1 LLNQVTSFDHWEID
15 RMLSKSEVSGL
26 NVFYREAG
34 SEDAPKLV
42 LLHGFPASSHQY
54 RNLLPALGEQFHV
67 IAPDCP
73 GFGNSDTPDRGKDFL
88 PSWDLRISACTCK
101 AMEVPLASH
110 RDSYLRACPVVV

>member
-1 LLNQVTSFDHWEID
+1 
-15 RMLSKSEVSGL
+15 MLSKSEVSGL

-101 AMEVPLASH
+101 AMEVTLASH
-110 RDSYLRACPVVV
+110 RDSFFGHVPSSFNR